1 MIVEVSHRQIL
12 QSRQQQLIRAQ
23 YANAADKGIACKC
36 SWYKDKSNTHTFIIT
51 IAPLQLFGQDGLAQ
65 THQAAGSIVVC
76 HMQHCY
82 YMLWGC
88 ARIYLIIVQVM

>member
-1 MIVEVSHRQIL
+1 M
-12 QSRQQQLIRAQ
+12 QLGTKTKATQ
-23 YANAADKGIACKC
+23 
-36 SWYKDKSNTHTFIIT
+36 TFIIS

-82 YMLWGC
+82 DMLRRC
-88 ARIYLIIVQVM
+88 ARIHLIIVQVM